1 MECRAVNRKKL
12 LNHLCLRE
20 KDKRTNKTLKKKR
33 SLLFSRALIERFY
46 LLRALRVDKQ
56 KAAVCVECVDIQKA
70 LSKHLNRAW
79 YSILNRKSTEAM
91 SINNT

>member
-1 MECRAVNRKKL
+1 MQSRKQKKL

-33 SLLFSRALIERFY
+33 SLLFSRALIESFY

-91 SINNT
+91 SINKA